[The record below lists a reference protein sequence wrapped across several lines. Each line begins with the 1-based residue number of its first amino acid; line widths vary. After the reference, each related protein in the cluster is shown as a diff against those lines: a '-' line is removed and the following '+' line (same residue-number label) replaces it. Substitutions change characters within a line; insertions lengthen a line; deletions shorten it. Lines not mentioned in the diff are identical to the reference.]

1 MRIPVLP
8 YKIKLLIIQLFLP
21 CPLEIQPPNKPDKFI
36 SNIPSLSPLLLL
48 TMSKSITFDWSENA
62 ECVIDPGDHEIRLS
76 LDQIQMFWFLAQHG
90 KNLVTAYRNSPQY
103 HNHCQCCGAEMLN
116 KMDANL
122 EDLMFN
128 MSMFFDLYVN

>member
-1 MRIPVLP
+1 
-8 YKIKLLIIQLFLP
+8 
-21 CPLEIQPPNKPDKFI
+21 
-36 SNIPSLSPLLLL
+36 
-48 TMSKSITFDWSENA
+48 MSKSITFDWSENA
-62 ECVIDPGDHEIRLS
+62 ECIIDPGDHEIRLS
-76 LDQIQMFWFLAQHG
+76 FDQIQMFWFLAQHG

-128 MSMFFDLYVN
+128 MSMFFDLYTNWSYLNSSALSGMLHSVNVRQSTPSGGVINHAASANDIERSPTAL

>member
-1 MRIPVLP
+1 LGHWRSGTPIHQRPIP
-8 YKIKLLIIQLFLP
+8 
-21 CPLEIQPPNKPDKFI
+21 I
-36 SNIPSLSPLLLL
+36 SLL

-62 ECVIDPGDHEIRLS
+62 ECVIDPGEHEIRLS
-76 LDQIQMFWFLAQHG
+76 FDQIQMFWFLAQHG